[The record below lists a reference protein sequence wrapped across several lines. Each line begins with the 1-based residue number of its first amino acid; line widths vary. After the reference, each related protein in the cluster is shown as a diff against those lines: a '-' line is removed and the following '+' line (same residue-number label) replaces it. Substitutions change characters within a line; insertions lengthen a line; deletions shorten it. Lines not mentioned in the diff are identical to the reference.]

1 MNTASIT
8 NNRLIKSHDVCKN
21 RQLVKVTI
29 SNIQIFIH
37 IGVIYER
44 KTSKK
49 LFLENFVTYWILQP
63 VEVVLAF
70 QQIVLRVK
78 FKEFSIEAQICT
90 LTNICLKD
98 DQKKLK
104 VGIYLSMWYSSLHE
118 NPCLK
123 TLQKRKLVPT
133 LGSFICQ
140 CLHSLIKILTDI
152 N

>member
-1 MNTASIT
+1 MNTASIK

-104 VGIYLSMWYSSLHE
+104 VGIYLSMWYSSLHQ
-118 NPCLK
+118 NPCPK

-133 LGSFICQ
+133 LGNFICQ

>member
-29 SNIQIFIH
+29 SNIQIFMH

-49 LFLENFVTYWILQP
+49 IFWKIL
-63 VEVVLAF
+63 LHTGF
-70 QQIVLRVK
+70 YSLLKLCWHLQQIVLRVK

-104 VGIYLSMWYSSLHE
+104 VGIYLSMWYSSLHQ
-118 NPCLK
+118 NPCPK

-133 LGSFICQ
+133 LGNFICQ

>member
-104 VGIYLSMWYSSLHE
+104 VGIYLSMWYSSLHQ
-118 NPCLK
+118 NPCPK

-133 LGSFICQ
+133 LGNFICQ

>member
-104 VGIYLSMWYSSLHE
+104 VGIYLSMWYSSLHQ
-118 NPCLK
+118 NPCPK

-133 LGSFICQ
+133 LGNFICQ
-140 CLHSLIKILTDI
+140 CLHSIIKILTDI